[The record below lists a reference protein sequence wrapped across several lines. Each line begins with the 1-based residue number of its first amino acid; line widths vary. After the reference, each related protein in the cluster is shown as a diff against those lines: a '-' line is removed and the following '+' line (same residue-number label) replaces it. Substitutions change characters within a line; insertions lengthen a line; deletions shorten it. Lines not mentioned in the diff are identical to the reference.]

1 MALRIKDSVDL
12 KELGKYG
19 FEENGFYYSRTLN
32 FEYYKVEIYIEKD
45 RKYLIIKNDYYDSDY
60 ACYITSIIY
69 DVIKADLVVNV
80 EE

>member
-1 MALRIKDSVDL
+1 MLKVRDNVDL
-12 KELGKYG
+12 KELEKYG

-60 ACYITSIIY
+60 ACYIPSIIY
-69 DVIKADLVVNV
+69 DLIKSDLVVKV

>member
-1 MALRIKDSVDL
+1 MLKIKDNVDL
-12 KELGKYG
+12 EELKKYG

-45 RKYLIIKNDYYDSDY
+45 RKYLIIKNDYYDSNY
-60 ACYITSIIY
+60 ACYIPSIIY
-69 DVIKADLVVNV
+69 DLIKADLVVKV

>member
-1 MALRIKDSVDL
+1 ML
-12 KELGKYG
+12 KIREDVNLEELKKYG

-60 ACYITSIIY
+60 ACYIPSIIY
-69 DVIKADLVVNV
+69 DLIKADLVVKV
-80 EE
+80 DE